1 MKGNKKMKKRIISV
15 LLTGLI
21 VIAAA
26 GIEPVC
32 AQETE
37 AGNVLTEDDSRPVGI
52 ISAMNNEIDLLL
64 KNANIDH
71 IDQIGGMDFN
81 IGELC
86 GRDVVIVKAGVG
98 KVRAASGAATLLNT
112 YDLSNVIFTGIAGGV
127 GDETKVL
134 DVVVATDL
142 VQHDYGQITNDGFEW
157 NSESGGED
165 GYYPCDQNLVNLAY
179 ESAVSVVGEDHV
191 FRGTI
196 ATGDQFIA
204 SEDYVKL
211 LQNDFD
217 AMACEMEGAA
227 VADVCTQYQVPFV
240 VIRTM
245 SDKADGEAHEI
256 YKDFQDQAAD
266 NSCQIVM
273 DMLG

>member
-1 MKGNKKMKKRIISV
+1 MKNKIMSV
-15 LLTGLI
+15 LLTGMI

-26 GIEPVC
+26 GFEPIC

-37 AGNVLTEDDSRPVGI
+37 SENVQGVADENRPVGI
-52 ISAMNNEIDLLL
+52 ISAMDNEIALLL
-64 KNANIDH
+64 KCAKIDH

-81 IGELC
+81 VGELC

-98 KVRAASGAATLLNT
+98 KVCAASGAATLLNT
-112 YDLSNVIFTGIAGGV
+112 YDPESILFTGIAGGV

-142 VQHDYGQITNDGFEW
+142 VQHDYGRITNDGFEW
-157 NSESGGED
+157 YDEYGGVD
-165 GYYPCDQNLVNLAY
+165 GYYYCDQDLVSMAY
-179 ESAVSVVGEDHV
+179 ECAASVVGEDHV
-191 FRGTI
+191 FKGTV

-204 SEDYVKL
+204 SEGYVEI

-217 AMACEMEGAA
+217 ALACEMEGAA

-245 SDKADGEAHEI
+245 SDKADGNAQQTLEN
-256 YKDFQDQAAD
+256 FQDIAAD
-266 NSCQIVM
+266 NSCRIVM
-273 DMLG
+273 EMLG

>member
-1 MKGNKKMKKRIISV
+1 MKKRIISV

-64 KNANIDH
+64 KNADIDH

-165 GYYPCDQNLVNLAY
+165 GYYSCDQNLVNLAY

-227 VADVCTQYQVPFV
+227 VAAVCTQYQVPFV

-256 YKDFQDQAAD
+256 YKGFQDQAAD